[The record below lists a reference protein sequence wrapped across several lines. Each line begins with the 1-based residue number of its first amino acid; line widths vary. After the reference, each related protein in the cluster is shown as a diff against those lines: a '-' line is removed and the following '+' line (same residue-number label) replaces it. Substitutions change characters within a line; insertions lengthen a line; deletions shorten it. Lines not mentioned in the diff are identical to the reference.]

1 MGPVFHSF
9 EPPPL
14 YRPRNARASPLYQ
27 LFETYYEDVKAV
39 WEDRFQKKFG
49 FWRGF
54 VDTVVA
60 RFLDCG
66 VAEGRF
72 ARLRCDTPSG
82 PPPLPPCSRMSF
94 WKTSAIAC
102 GLSPFQRKFQ

>member
-39 WEDRFQKKFG
+39 WEDRFQKKLIRNMSTTLRHSQAAFSEPLL
-49 FWRGF
+49 WRG
-54 VDTVVA
+54 D
-60 RFLDCG
+60 
-66 VAEGRF
+66 
-72 ARLRCDTPSG
+72 S
-82 PPPLPPCSRMSF
+82 
-94 WKTSAIAC
+94 
-102 GLSPFQRKFQ
+102 

>member
-1 MGPVFHSF
+1 MPALPFLRIFLLTLLLSVSGAFSPVSHSF

-27 LFETYYEDVKAV
+27 LLETYYEDFKAI

-66 VAEGRF
+66 VAEGGF
-72 ARLRCDTPSG
+72 ARLRCDTCKAEK
-82 PPPLPPCSRMSF
+82 LL
-94 WKTSAIAC
+94 T
-102 GLSPFQRKFQ
+102 